1 MIRYNVSPSAL
12 DMCADGDFV
21 KYEDARRDIGRLVN
35 ELFAVRVA
43 YKELEAQRRRDLKV
57 KDDRI
62 DRLEAAAHRAAFELG
77 YADSDP
83 DKGRT

>member
-1 MIRYNVSPSAL
+1 MIRYNVSPGAL
-12 DMCADGDFV
+12 DMCADGEFV

-57 KDDRI
+57 KDDHI
-62 DRLEAAAHRAAFELG
+62 ELLETKARQAVIALG
-77 YADSDP
+77 FHDP
-83 DKGRT
+83 DEDVT